1 MHAAGSAIGNAATQ
15 AKTAGTSSLSF
26 IPFNN
31 TISQIQNIAGNNT
44 ATSASEAAKLRDW
57 QQQQN
62 KIAMDF
68 NAAEAAKN
76 RDWQKMM
83 SDTAYQRQVKDL
95 QAAGLNPILAAGNGN
110 GASVGSGATASGVTS
125 SGAMGSPDTSQST
138 ALVSLL
144 GSILNSQMQLNAM
157 NTSAMTNLAIA
168 DKNNAMSELVARIHA
183 SGTAYAAQLNQ
194 EGQNYRQQQQLD
206 WESKNPSNPYRA
218 ASSLVNQFGTS
229 ALDILSDAGNLIK
242 DTFSNTSKNVK
253 GSYSSTK
260 GVNRLYDAY
269 KAAGYY
275 D

>member
-1 MHAAGSAIGNAATQ
+1 MHSAGSAIGNAATQ

-26 IPFNN
+26 IPFNS

-62 KIAMDF
+62 KLAMDF

-83 SDTAYQRQVKDL
+83 SDTAFQRQVKDL

-194 EGQNYRQQQQLD
+194 EGQNYRQQQQFEWD
-206 WESKNPSNPYRA
+206 SKNPNNIYRV
-218 ASSLVNQFGTS
+218 ASSLINEYGSAGLEILKSIGGFIDSKFGGS
-229 ALDILSDAGNLIK
+229 SSK
-242 DTFSNTSKNVK
+242 FSHS
-253 GSYSSTK
+253 SYGKISGTY
-260 GVNRLYDAY
+260 G
-269 KAAGYY
+269 GF
-275 D
+275 